1 MSDIRE
7 TITNF
12 TKNVTKSSGDL
23 FKTTRLSMSV
33 TSEQTNLK
41 NLYQEIGKKVHEIYQ
56 YGGSL
61 GKFFD
66 EKYLE
71 IEASE
76 NKINELKEQIS
87 QIKGVRECIKCGKS
101 AERAAEFCPKC
112 GIRMNAAS
120 PEDPAATQAQA
131 PPADIS
137 HQQEVAAPHM
147 PPAMVADAATPAN
160 PITPPAPPPM
170 AAAPEPQKSTRRCR
184 VCGMENSIDT
194 KFCLS
199 CGRIVD

>member
-7 TITNF
+7 TLTNF

-23 FKTTRLSMSV
+23 FKSTKLSMSV
-33 TSEQTNLK
+33 STEQNNLK
-41 NLYQEIGKKVHEIYQ
+41 NLYLEIGKKVHEIYQ

-66 EKYLE
+66 EKYRE

-76 NKINELKEQIS
+76 LKIAELKEQIS
-87 QIKGVRECIKCGKS
+87 LIKGTRECSKCGKQ

-112 GIRMNAAS
+112 GIRLAAS
-120 PEDPAATQAQA
+120 SESAEPPKA
-131 PPADIS
+131 PPAGIEPS
-137 HQQEVAAPHM
+137 QHHTE
-147 PPAMVADAATPAN
+147 ADANIPQTHQPTEAATHHTHEASQP
-160 PITPPAPPPM
+160 PPSPPAPP
-170 AAAPEPQKSTRRCR
+170 KTTRHCR
-184 VCGMENSIDT
+184 VCGMENDVST